1 MVTSAWIHESIYKH
15 LQYIHFTYQCTS
27 GQLTLYYNILLKH
40 LYRHFLAKPN
50 KFHCQQKVLYTQC
63 QNNILEVNR
72 GFKTYEFITI
82 I

>member
-27 GQLTLYYNILLKH
+27 GQLTLYYNILLKQ

-50 KFHCQQKVLYTQC
+50 KFSCQQKVLCTKK
-63 QNNILEVNR
+63 NILEVNR
-72 GFKTYEFITI
+72 SFMTYEFITI
-82 I
+82 V